1 MKQKTNRNLLIG
13 IAFIASLVLL
23 YFGLNYLK
31 GQNIF
36 KKSNLYVALF
46 GDVTGL
52 APSTPVYVNGFQ
64 IGLVDNIEMAGQEP
78 LQFAVRIRL
87 NDGFKL
93 PKGSWMEFNVDFL
106 GAATASLELNPD
118 RSTYYEPGD
127 TIFGKKE
134 VGLMDG
140 VTQMAPKLDSLM
152 IVVDSVFTGINKLVS
167 NPVLETAIQDA
178 GYSIQQLRAT
188 TLSLNRLMGT
198 MESDIPVMTNNLNVV
213 TNDLKEISNDINQMD
228 LKKTYASIDETLA
241 NLKDISE
248 KVNSSETSVGK
259 LINDTQ
265 LHDSLTSTL
274 NMATQLL
281 EDIRTN
287 PDKYLSVRVRLFK

>member
-31 GQNIF
+31 GKNIF
-36 KKSNLYVALF
+36 KKSNMYVALF
-46 GDVTGL
+46 DDVTGL
-52 APSTPVYVNGFQ
+52 ATSTPVYVNGFQ

-87 NDGFKL
+87 NEEFKL
-93 PKGSWMEFNVDFL
+93 PKGSSMEFSVDFL
-106 GAATASLELNPD
+106 GAATASLQLNPE
-118 RSTYYEPGD
+118 RTAYYESGD

-140 VTQMAPKLDSLM
+140 VTQMAPKLDSLL
-152 IVVDSVFTGINKLVS
+152 IVVDSVFMGINKLVS
-167 NPVLETAIQDA
+167 NPTVETAIQDA
-178 GYSIQQLRAT
+178 GYSIAQLKTT
-188 TLSLNRLMGT
+188 TLSLNRIMKV
-198 MESDIPVMTNNLNVV
+198 MESDIPTMTNNLNVV
-213 TNDLKEISNDINQMD
+213 TSDLKDISNEINQMD
-228 LKKTYASIDETLA
+228 LQKTYASIDETLA

-265 LHDSLTSTL
+265 LHDSLASTL

>member
-31 GQNIF
+31 GKNIF
-36 KKSNLYVALF
+36 KKSNMYVALF
-46 GDVTGL
+46 DDVTGL
-52 APSTPVYVNGFQ
+52 ATSTPVYVNGFQ
-64 IGLVDNIEMAGQEP
+64 IGLVDNIEMASQEP
-78 LQFAVRIRL
+78 LKFAVRIRL
-87 NDGFKL
+87 NEGFKL
-93 PKGSWMEFNVDFL
+93 PKGSWMEFSVDFL
-106 GAATASLELNPD
+106 GAATASLQLNPD
-118 RSTYYEPGD
+118 RTAYYASGD
-127 TIFGKKE
+127 TVFGIKE

-140 VTQMAPKLDSLM
+140 VTQMAPKLDSLL
-152 IVVDSVFTGINKLVS
+152 IVVDSVFMGINKLVS
-167 NPVLETAIQDA
+167 NPAVETAIQDA
-178 GYSIQQLRAT
+178 GYSIAQLKTT
-188 TLSLNRLMGT
+188 TLSLNRIMKV
-198 MESDIPVMTNNLNVV
+198 MESDIPTMTNNLNVV
-213 TNDLKEISNDINQMD
+213 TSDLKDISNEINQMD
-228 LKKTYASIDETLA
+228 LQKTYASIDETLA

-265 LHDSLTSTL
+265 LHDSLASTL